1 MPLNYS
7 KWDMLEEHPNVDK
20 KSMIRWKQRD
30 IHEKREQRKLQIAK
44 LNSELSLNGVLRPR
58 IEAIVSGLSAN
69 GFDHYRAVQRRI
81 KEAPSAEKPQTGAPN
96 QPTYDMMLGQ
106 LLEDVFKEGTWL
118 VDGAKWDGKIKKILI
133 NGTAADFNTPVP
145 EWATGEIPENK
156 KEVLK
161 EKLEERLKWN
171 VDELVRRDAEVKKEI
186 EKEEAEMRKKITSD
200 DIHEGW
206 DKSTV
211 NPAKQ
216 GVWDEKPKA
225 KPAPKK
231 EQTIEVL
238 NPKASSSALTPSAP
252 PAEESDDEEEFGP
265 LSASGR
271 AFANIPI
278 GAFEKSYN
286 FIQNDS
292 SVLSSSTH
300 DSLLAEAFDAE
311 RRGDNQ
317 LAMRCVHQSLLISYC
332 RQLGKDGVGLFF
344 QKMITRNPQSL
355 KMFQEDF
362 IRTYGR
368 IQIRTKEILAEEAK
382 NPSSSSAE
390 RETIQLVAT
399 DPSMEITFNLPDGP
413 PPAELSL
420 EGEGAEELDIEDVRA
435 WLQRK
440 WDIFEGFPEDFRKA
454 LQTENLEKVNK
465 VLGDMSLNQAE
476 EIVGLLQEGGMLSFS
491 EKGVRDMT
499 KQ

>member
-7 KWDMLEEHPNVDK
+7 KWDMLELSDDSDVEEHPNVDK

-44 LNSELSLNGVLRPR
+44 LNSELSLNGILRPR
-58 IEAIVSGLSAN
+58 IEAIITGLSAN
-69 GFDHYRAVQRRI
+69 GFDHYRAVQHRI
-81 KEAPSAEKPQTGAPN
+81 KEAPSDEKPQTGAPN

-106 LLEDVFKEGTWL
+106 LLED
-118 VDGAKWDGKIKKILI
+118 
-133 NGTAADFNTPVP
+133 
-145 EWATGEIPENK
+145 WATGEIPQGK
-156 KEVLK
+156 KEALK
-161 EKLEERLKWN
+161 EVLEERLKWN

-216 GVWDEKPKA
+216 GVWDEKPKPKRA
-225 KPAPKK
+225 PAQKK
-231 EQTIEVL
+231 EETIEVL
-238 NPKASSSALTPSAP
+238 NPKASSSALTPPAP
-252 PAEESDDEEEFGP
+252 RDEDSDDEEEFGP

-292 SVLSSSTH
+292 SVLAASTH

-344 QKMITRNPQSL
+344 QKMITRNPQSI

-362 IRTYGR
+362 TRTYGR
-368 IQIRTKEILAEEAK
+368 IHLRTKEILAEEAK
-382 NPSSSSAE
+382 TPSASAE

-399 DPSMEITFNLPDGP
+399 DPSMDITFNIPDGP
-413 PPAELSL
+413 PPAELQI
-420 EGEGAEELDIEDVRA
+420 EGEGAEDLDLDDVRA
-435 WLQRK
+435 WLERK
-440 WDIFEGFPEDFRKA
+440 WEIFEGFPEDFRKA

-465 VLGDMSLNQAE
+465 VLGDMSLNEAE

-499 KQ
+499 TQ

>member
-7 KWDMLEEHPNVDK
+7 KWDMLELSDDSDIEEHPNVDK

-44 LNSELSLNGVLRPR
+44 FNSELSLNGVLRPR
-58 IEAIVSGLSAN
+58 IEAIITGLSAN

-81 KEAPSAEKPQTGAPN
+81 KEAPSDEKPQTGAPN

-106 LLEDVFKEGTWL
+106 LLED
-118 VDGAKWDGKIKKILI
+118 
-133 NGTAADFNTPVP
+133 
-145 EWATGEIPENK
+145 WATGEIPQGK
-156 KEVLK
+156 KEALK
-161 EKLEERLKWN
+161 EVLEERLKWN

-216 GVWDEKPKA
+216 GVWDEKPKPKRA
-225 KPAPKK
+225 PAQKK

-238 NPKASSSALTPSAP
+238 NPKASSSALTPPAP
-252 PAEESDDEEEFGP
+252 LAEDSDDDEEFGP
-265 LSASGR
+265 LSESGR

-292 SVLSSSTH
+292 SVLAASTH

-344 QKMITRNPQSL
+344 QKMITRNPQSI

-362 IRTYGR
+362 TRTYGR
-368 IQIRTKEILAEEAK
+368 IHLRTKEILAEEAK
-382 NPSSSSAE
+382 NPSAPAE

-399 DPSMEITFNLPDGP
+399 DPSMDITFNIPDGP
-413 PPAELSL
+413 PPAELHI
-420 EGEGAEELDIEDVRA
+420 EGEGAEDLDLDDVRA

-440 WDIFEGFPEDFRKA
+440 WEIFEGFPEDFRKA

-465 VLGDMSLNQAE
+465 VLGDMSLNEAE
-476 EIVGLLQEGGMLSFS
+476 GIVGLLQEGGMLSF
-491 EKGVRDMT
+491 R
-499 KQ
+499 